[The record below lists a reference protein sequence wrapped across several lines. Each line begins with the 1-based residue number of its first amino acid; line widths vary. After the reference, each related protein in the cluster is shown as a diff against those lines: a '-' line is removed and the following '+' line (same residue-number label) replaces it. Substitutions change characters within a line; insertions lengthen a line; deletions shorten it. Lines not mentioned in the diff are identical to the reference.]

1 MIYNL
6 CLAATSGG
14 HGNYYGSKRE
24 GEVKQYKDLKKS
36 TQAGRRVL

>member
-6 CLAATSGG
+6 CLAATPGG
-14 HGNYYGSKRE
+14 HSNYYGSKRE

-36 TQAGRRVL
+36 T